1 MGELEDEKKAAEAR
15 KLKDAED
22 KRLALLAAQDK
33 DNTGDVKTDEP
44 TDVTGKPKVDD
55 DSGLGAWWILIIL
68 AILAVIGGAVYFF
81 VFMPKEED
89 EEFDAEAQVEEHNQ
103 L

>member
-1 MGELEDEKKAAEAR
+1 MGEEKKAAEA
-15 KLKDAED
+15 KKAED
-22 KRLALLAAQDK
+22 KRLALLEEQK
-33 DNTGDVKTDEP
+33 GNTGDVKTDEP
-44 TDVTGKPKVDD
+44 TADD
-55 DSGLGAWWILIIL
+55 KTKTNKDGESAEGLGAWWILIIL